1 MVTTNQKPTTD
12 TQKPKGTQAYY
23 KRKSSNCRE
32 RNKKKDLNGYFSEE
46 GKKMAN
52 RCMKRCLTSL
62 ITRKMQIKI
71 TMGYNLTPIRMA
83 IIRKKRK
90 KEKEDKCG

>member
-1 MVTTNQKPTTD
+1 
-12 TQKPKGTQAYY
+12 
-23 KRKSSNCRE
+23 
-32 RNKKKDLNGYFSEE
+32 
-46 GKKMAN
+46 MAN